1 MTEIVDWLQTP
12 HGQSAIEMASN
23 ARIAGVDALTVAS
36 RLERELGLPSSY
48 RSAASLQAELRL
60 KLTARWGAT
69 PQWLLT
75 RDGIEQATHP
85 LIRQWRAQTLAE
97 LGIQSIADLG
107 CGLGFE
113 TESFT
118 QAGIKVRAVERDVE
132 TAAIAGLNL
141 HGLEARV
148 DVFDVVEDSEAL
160 ETLLAEVDA
169 VFVDPARRDQAAART
184 IDGRTGNRVSDP
196 SDWSP
201 SWEWVCELGESKPK
215 LVAKVAPGID
225 HDLLPEGTHTTW
237 FAIRGG
243 LAEASVWWPGFG
255 LPAGR
260 SAIAL
265 DRFGEMARI
274 DSTHATHND
283 ITNIKKFILDPS
295 PAVTRSGLVTQL
307 AAMTHGSR
315 IDEHL
320 GYLTSAEEPE
330 DSPLFVTYEVIEEM
344 PFHEKAVHHALVAC
358 GARDVQ
364 ISARGYRGDIDA
376 LTKSLKRGLT
386 GDKVISI
393 LLARV
398 GDSITAILAQRIN

>member
-12 HGQSAIEMASN
+12 HGQSAIEMASSARN
-23 ARIAGVDALTVAS
+23 AGADALAVAS

-48 RSAASLQAELRL
+48 RAAASLQAELRM
-60 KLTARWGAT
+60 KLVARWGAA

-85 LIRQWRAQTLAE
+85 LIRQWRAKQVAS
-97 LGIQSIADLG
+97 LGVGSIADLG

-113 TESFT
+113 SGSF
-118 QAGIKVRAVERDVE
+118 ADEGLNVRAIERDVE
-132 TAAIAGLNL
+132 TAAIAALNL
-141 HGLEARV
+141 RGQDVRV
-148 DVFDVVEDSEAL
+148 DVFDVVEDPEAL
-160 ETLLAEVDA
+160 ATVINSVDA
-169 VFVDPARRDQAAART
+169 IFVDPARRDQAAART

-201 SWEWVCELGESKPK
+201 SWEWVCELGEAHPK
-215 LVAKVAPGID
+215 LIAKVAPGID
-225 HDLLPEGTHTTW
+225 HDFLPEGVHTTW
-237 FAIRGG
+237 FAVRGG

-260 SAIAL
+260 TAIAL
-265 DRFGEMARI
+265 DRFGEQASI
-274 DSTHATHND
+274 DSSHAEEKD
-283 ITNIKKFILDPS
+283 ITDIKKFILDPS

-307 AAMTHGSR
+307 AAMAHGTR

-320 GYLTSAEEPE
+320 GYLTTAVEPE
-330 DSPLFVTYEVIEEM
+330 DSPLFVTYEVIEEL
-344 PFHEKAVHHALVAC
+344 PFHEKSVHHALVAC

-398 GDSITAILAQRIN
+398 GESITAILAQRIN